1 MKLVDNLM
9 LLILI
14 IGGLNYALVGFL
26 DMDLITMIFG
36 SMDSTGAQIV
46 QAVIAIAALYSIKF
60 FGYRPGGYRRNR
72 D

>member
-1 MKLVDNLM
+1 MKLVDNVM

-14 IGGLNYALVGFL
+14 VGGLNYALIGFL
-26 DMDLITMIFG
+26 DMNLITMLFG
-36 SMDSTGAQIV
+36 SLDSTGAQIV
-46 QAVIAIAALYSIKF
+46 QGLVAIAALYSIKF